1 VIGFNAWYQFDRDET
16 GFFYALDLGGT
27 NFRVMRVLLG
37 GKHDRVVK
45 REFKEE
51 SIPPHLMTGKSHV
64 SFLTKLL
71 FLIVMISLLG
81 WSISLCIG
89 YILAGIIR
97 FYR

>member
-1 VIGFNAWYQFDRDET
+1 MSVLLLCSCVFLGADANYVVKFDRDET

-37 GKHDRVVK
+37 GKQDRVVK

-64 SFLTKLL
+64 SFLIKLL
-71 FLIVMISLLG
+71 FLIVMPSLG
-81 WSISLCIG
+81 
-89 YILAGIIR
+89 
-97 FYR
+97 